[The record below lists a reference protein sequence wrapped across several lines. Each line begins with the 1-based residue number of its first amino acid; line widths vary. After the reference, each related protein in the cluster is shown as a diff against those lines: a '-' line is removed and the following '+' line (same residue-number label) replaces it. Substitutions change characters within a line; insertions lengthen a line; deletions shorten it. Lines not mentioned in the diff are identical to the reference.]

1 MTSPSVSVTVND
13 QSIYAEP
20 NPQTIP
26 LFVIAT
32 RANKITPDG
41 SGTAA
46 GTTEANKLRVVSSQR
61 ELLNNYGNPV
71 FITADG
77 DPVHGDETNEYG
89 ELAAWTFLGQ
99 GSRAYI
105 VRADVDLGQLVPTD
119 VEPVLP
125 PPDNTYWIDQDAV
138 VGGIFK
144 LVGATWTAVPFTVFT
159 TAPTTTD
166 GSDGDWGFDYSSS
179 DGKLE

>member
-1 MTSPSVSVTVND
+1 MTSASVTVTVND

-32 RANKITPDG
+32 RTNKITPDG
-41 SGTAA
+41 AGTAA
-46 GTTEANKLRVVSSQR
+46 GTTESNKLRVVTSQR

-77 DPVHGDETNEYG
+77 DPVFGDETNEYG

-105 VRADVDLGQLVPTD
+105 IRADVDLGQLVQTE

-125 PPDNTYWIDQDAV
+125 PPNNTFWIDQDAV
-138 VGGIFK
+138 VGGIFT
-144 LVGATWTAVPFTVFT
+144 LVGAAWTVVPFSVYT
-159 TAPTTTD
+159 TAPTASD
-166 GSDGDWGFDYSSS
+166 GADGDWGN
-179 DGKLE
+179 G